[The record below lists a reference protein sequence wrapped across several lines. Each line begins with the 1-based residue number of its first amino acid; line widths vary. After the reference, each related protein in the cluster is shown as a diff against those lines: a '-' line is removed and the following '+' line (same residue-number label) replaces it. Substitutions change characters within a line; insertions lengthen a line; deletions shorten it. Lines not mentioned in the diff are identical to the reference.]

1 MFERDQTDLVSI
13 GVDRKRRTDIKPIE
27 DGDRV
32 FVADERDD
40 RIFAPIERDVFEI
53 DGEIVFV
60 TSAQRV
66 DAVGMRSDGKTLE
79 IVRGTMNADNHVNR
93 LRWSVRMQAD
103 AHADVLAVLEEI
115 ARAIAPIADH
125 DVAKSHRREWPLAF
139 RL

>member
-79 IVRGTMNADNHVNR
+79 IVRGTMDADDHVNW
-93 LRWSVRMQAD
+93 LRRSVRM
-103 AHADVLAVLEEI
+103 HADPHANVLTVFEEI
-115 ARAIAPIADH
+115 ARTVTPITDH
-125 DVAKSHRREWPLAF
+125 DVAKSNRRE
-139 RL
+139 